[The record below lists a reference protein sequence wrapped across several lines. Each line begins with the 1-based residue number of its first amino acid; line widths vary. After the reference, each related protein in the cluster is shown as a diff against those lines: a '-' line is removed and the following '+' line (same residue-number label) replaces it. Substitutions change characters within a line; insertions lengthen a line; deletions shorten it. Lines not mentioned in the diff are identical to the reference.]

1 MIDEELDEQQEQ
13 DLYEHHRITV
23 DAGQQPLRIDRY
35 LQMRLAG
42 VSRNKIQAA
51 ADVNCIRVNDKPI
64 KQSYKVKPLDVIT
77 ILLPQPPEEHEVLPE
92 PIPLN
97 IVYED
102 EDVIVVDKPAGL
114 VVHPAVGNWT
124 GTLVNGL
131 LYHLGEFGVR
141 SSEFGVQSSESS
153 ELGVQSSESSELGVQ
168 SSELSG
174 CGSINSELRSPN
186 SELPRPLL
194 VHRIDNDTSGLMV
207 VTKNEKAQTALAKQ
221 FFDHTI
227 ERRYQALV
235 WGDLDGDSGT
245 ITGNLGRSPQDR
257 RTMCVYKDDD
267 LLPPELQRGKHAVT
281 HWRVL
286 ERFGY
291 VTLVECV
298 LETGRTHQIR
308 AHMRHIGHP
317 LFNDASY
324 GGDAI
329 LKGTTFSRYRQFV
342 ENCFEVL
349 PRQALHAR
357 ILGFEHPTTGQHVH
371 FESPLPPDFAACLD
385 RWRSYTGAK

>member
-1 MIDEELDEQQEQ
+1 MSEEELDEQQEQ
-13 DLYEHHRITV
+13 DLYEHYRITV
-23 DAGQQPLRIDRY
+23 DAGQAPLRIDRY

-77 ILLPQPPEEHEVLPE
+77 ILLPQPPEEHETLPE
-92 PIPLN
+92 PMDLD

-102 EDVIVVDKPAGL
+102 TDVLVVDKPAGL

-124 GTLVNGL
+124 GTLLNGL
-131 LYHLGEFGVR
+131 LYHLNNED
-141 SSEFGVQSSESS
+141 SSTPQSS
-153 ELGVQSSESSELGVQ
+153 
-168 SSELSG
+168 LSK
-174 CGSINSELRSPN
+174 
-186 SELPRPLL
+186 PLL
-194 VHRIDNDTSGLMV
+194 VHRIDKDTSGLLV
-207 VTKNEKAQTALAKQ
+207 VTKNETAQVALAKQ

-227 ERRYQALV
+227 ERRYNALV
-235 WGDLDGDSGT
+235 WGDFEEDSGT
-245 ITGNLGRSPQDR
+245 VTGNLGRSLQDR

-267 LLPPELQRGKHAVT
+267 KLPLELQRGKHAVT

-291 VTLVECV
+291 VTLIECI

-329 LKGTTFSRYRQFV
+329 MKGTTFSRYRQFV

-357 ILGFEHPTTGQHVH
+357 VLGFEHPITGQHLH
-371 FESPLPPDFAACLD
+371 FESPLPTDFEACLD
-385 RWRSYTGAK
+385 RWRNYTAR